1 MKNRQMLRVLLTGL
15 CLAVLCVGLFTH
27 ESHAQSDSS
36 QIVIGRI
43 QDSDNLD
50 PVIQH
55 HNANIWV
62 FNLVLE
68 GLVKTSDDGTTIEPA
83 LAESWDISEDGLT
96 YTFHLKP
103 GIKFSDGTPV
113 TGEDWIWSLTRAR
126 DTEASPWKFAGEGIK
141 DVTAPDD
148 NTLVVTLKEPWAAIL
163 ADLAM
168 FNMTVQ
174 SKAHFEKVGEE
185 GYSRQPIGTGPYYI
199 DEWRKGE
206 YILMKKNPHYHIE
219 GLPKTDEIKFVVIS
233 DDNTRV
239 LQLQAGKLDIATYLP
254 FNRMA
259 ELDADPNIVAK
270 GIPSTETRY
279 IILNNNVKPLDDIRV
294 RHALQY
300 ATDKDAIVALILFGY
315 GEKAIS
321 FAPKAGLYYN
331 DALED
336 YGYDVEK
343 AKALLAEAGYP
354 DGFDVELLVRAGN
367 AVYEQLSVILKEQW
381 SKVGINV
388 NILSLEPA
396 TATERYKAM
405 QHEITL
411 AGWTNDINDPSQQVE
426 YTINPDVVQCYYT
439 GWVNEKAVELAEQ
452 GKRETDEAKRAE
464 IYKEIQRIHYEET
477 PMIPVFHATYPVA
490 MRTNIKGFVQTPLGN
505 YRFENLVKE

>member
-1 MKNRQMLRVLLTGL
+1 MKNRQVLRVSLT
-15 CLAVLCVGLFTH
+15 VLCFGLICFGLFTH
-27 ESHAQSDSS
+27 DSQAQSTPS

-113 TGEDWIWSLTRAR
+113 TGEDWIWSLLRAR
-126 DTEASPWKFAGEGIK
+126 DTEASPWKFAGEGIQ

-163 ADLAM
+163 ADLSM

-206 YILMKKNPHYHIE
+206 YILMKKNPHYYIE

-239 LQLQAGKLDIATYLP
+239 LQLQAGKVDIATYVP

-259 ELDADPNIVAK
+259 ELDADPNIVAT

-279 IILNNNVKPLDDIRV
+279 IILNNNVKPLDDLRV
-294 RHALQY
+294 RQAIQY
-300 ATDKDAIVALILFGY
+300 ATDKDAIVAFILFGY
-315 GEKAIS
+315 GEKAVG

-336 YGYDVEK
+336 YGYDIEK

-354 DGFDVELLVRAGN
+354 DGFEIELLVRAGN

-381 SKVGINV
+381 GQVGIRV

-426 YTINPDVVQCYYT
+426 YTINPDVVKCYYT
-439 GWVNEKAVELAEQ
+439 GWVSEKAVALAEQ

-477 PMIPVFHATYPVA
+477 PMIPVFHSTYPVA